1 MVAAPGSNKD
11 REGEHESD
19 AVGHNAPWCSTCFSF
34 DDHDHEDRGRPADG
48 GGRSARR
55 RTQEVQPRRGGH
67 GAGAHGSALIP
78 CIFHN
83 LLMENSTRG
92 CRGP

>member
-34 DDHDHEDRGRPADG
+34 DDHDHEDRGWPA
-48 GGRSARR
+48 GGREICSEEDMGSPTSSWWAWSWCWF
-55 RTQEVQPRRGGH
+55 
-67 GAGAHGSALIP
+67 GAADI
-78 CIFHN
+78 
-83 LLMENSTRG
+83 
-92 CRGP
+92 